1 MISGKLP
8 NDTIW
13 WLSRDG
19 QKIWIESKD
28 LEQEKFKEKGYNVNE
43 DRIFSPV
50 REIGE
55 LTVSRLESRK
65 SKQAWIIKIEA
76 MLHVYPELAEEIKRK
91 EIEEKKKKRTGTL
104 RKKEVKKT
112 YPVKTDYIAKE
123 NRDETIE
130 EKENIESEKVP
141 DNKPTPAK
149 DFFSTDRPYVTW
161 IKDEVDKSKI
171 GELIISFKDLKSKM
185 GEDFEEMDNFRIFF
199 GLNKVLPS
207 VGLTLQ
213 SRIIKRENMAI
224 IRKS

>member
-43 DRIFSPV
+43 DRIFSPA

-76 MLHVYPELAEEIKRK
+76 MLHVYPELGEEIKRK

-141 DNKPTPAK
+141 DNKPVQ

-161 IKDEVDKSKI
+161 IKDEVDKRKI

-185 GEDFEEMDNFRIFF
+185 GEEFEEMDNFRIFF
-199 GLNKVLPS
+199 GLNKVLPK

-213 SRIIKRENMAI
+213 SRIIKKENTAI

>member
-1 MISGKLP
+1 VISGKLQ

-13 WLSRDG
+13 WLSTDG

-28 LEQEKFKEKGYNVNE
+28 LEKEKFKEKGYSTTE
-43 DRIFSPV
+43 DRIFSAS

-55 LTVSRLESRK
+55 LSTSRLESRK
-65 SKQAWIIKIEA
+65 RKEAWIIKIEA
-76 MLHVYPELAEEIKRK
+76 MLHVYPELTEEIKRK
-91 EIEEKKKKRTGTL
+91 EIEEKKKKRTGAL
-104 RKKEVKKT
+104 RKKEIKRT

-130 EKENIESEKVP
+130 EKDHIEPEKIP
-141 DNKPTPAK
+141 DNKPVQ

-171 GELIISFKDLKSKM
+171 GELIISFKDLKSRM
-185 GEDFEEMDNFRIFF
+185 GVEFEEMDNFRIFF

>member
-1 MISGKLP
+1 MISGKLS

-43 DRIFSPV
+43 DRIFSPM

-104 RKKEVKKT
+104 RKKEIKKT
-112 YPVKTDYIAKE
+112 YPVKTDYITKE
-123 NRDETIE
+123 NRDDTIE
-130 EKENIESEKVP
+130 EKDNIESEKIP
-141 DNKPTPAK
+141 DNKPVQ

-199 GLNKVLPS
+199 GLNKVLPK